1 MPVVVPSRKSLCR
14 GRSTEARSI
23 FGTVQQAIVHQLM
36 NPLEARLFG
45 FGRAVCSVDKRASNA
60 CTAFSGHTPP
70 GSSPTWGRQ
79 GGSGGRQGVHRPGKA
94 KRFTS
99 RAISFE
105 LAAGEAGDAPLQR
118 NGWHHFRDQGSGQTE
133 APVISGVNLS

>member
-60 CTAFSGHTPP
+60 CAAFSGVPP
-70 GSSPTWGRQ
+70 GSSRTA
-79 GGSGGRQGVHRPGKA
+79 H
-94 KRFTS
+94 
-99 RAISFE
+99 
-105 LAAGEAGDAPLQR
+105 GDAKAVLEDAKEAKGRPSGSRLAPSVLSSPLGR
-118 NGWHHFRDQGSGQTE
+118 RVIHRSGET
-133 APVISGVNLS
+133 AGVISAARAQGN